1 MSKNLYD
8 LEIKQ
13 GETLSLV
20 ATWRDSNNAL
30 VNLTGYTARAQGRSS
45 YDATTTLFSLTSSSG
60 ITLGGVSGTIT
71 ISMSATVTAALTA
84 PAQGVWDLELVS
96 GSGVVTR
103 LLEGDLR
110 ILPEATR

>member
-1 MSKNLYD
+1 MAMNLFD

-20 ATWRDSNNAL
+20 ATWRDSANAL
-30 VNLTGYTARAQGRSS
+30 VNLTGYTARAQGRLS
-45 YDATTTLFSLTSSSG
+45 YDAATTLFSLTSSSG
-60 ITLGGVSGTIT
+60 ITLGGAAGTIT
-71 ISMSATVTAALTA
+71 ITLSAAATAALSA
-84 PAQGVWDLELVS
+84 PQQGVWDLELVS

>member
-1 MSKNLYD
+1 MARNLFD

-20 ATWRDSNNAL
+20 ATWRDSANAL
-30 VNLTGYTARAQGRSS
+30 VNLTGFTARAQGRAT
-45 YDATTTLFSLTSSSG
+45 YDASSTLFSLTSSSG
-60 ITLGGVSGTIT
+60 ITLGGAAGTIT
-71 ISMSATVTAALTA
+71 ITLSATATAALSA
-84 PAQGVWDLELVS
+84 PQQGVWDLELVS